1 MKQTRL
7 SIGCRDWQETV
18 CAIGPAAAAVYL
30 YLRTLMR
37 GMQSAEITVTLPELA
52 EAVKVPQEAAE
63 GALRA
68 IAAAGLF
75 VIGGARRTADA
86 LPADSRNPE
95 ITLFDPKEAAAQ
107 ADMFRKRASRA
118 LARNRQAIESVRSS
132 PDSPSGQSGRS
143 RTCTTEVR
151 SALRADEQDGQSGV
165 MTATNENLSEKQ
177 FETDFF
183 MIYPGPSEQKEKEP
197 RTPQKEESL
206 TEIQSHA
213 RSNKTCEQPE
223 LPADS
228 LEAEYIDI
236 CGSWPAS
243 LRKAVRNEAEDVRE
257 AFYLYLR
264 KRQTEGGRT
273 WSSDEVRIA
282 LLASKRVP
290 EERRAESILAASM
303 GGWKTIRDA
312 GSGCYFEKETG
323 RVVSLVRGPVE
334 RKGAAAEDSLAV
346 QIAKR
351 MRRT

>member
-18 CAIGPAAAAVYL
+18 RAIGPAAAAVYL

-52 EAVKVPQEAAE
+52 EAVKLPQEATE

-68 IAAAGLF
+68 IAAAGFF
-75 VIGGARRTADA
+75 VIGGAQAARAAGQA
-86 LPADSRNPE
+86 LHVDSFSDEMSEKRAGNALRDSE

-107 ADMFRKRASRA
+107 ADMFRKRASRV

-132 PDSPSGQSGRS
+132 SDSPLGRS
-143 RTCTTEVR
+143 
-151 SALRADEQDGQSGV
+151 DGQSGV
-165 MTATNENLSEKQ
+165 ITATIGNLSEKQ
-177 FETDFF
+177 FKTDFF
-183 MIYPGPSEQKEKEP
+183 MSYHGPSEQKEKEP

-206 TEIQSHA
+206 TEIQTRT
-213 RSNKTCEQPE
+213 RSNMTCAQPE

-228 LEAEYIDI
+228 LEAEYIDV
-236 CGSWPAS
+236 CGSWPAN

-282 LLASKRVP
+282 LLAAKRVP

-334 RKGAAAEDSLAV
+334 RRDAAAEDSLAV

-351 MRRT
+351 MRRA